1 MVMSLYA
8 FRSSALLNP
17 DPYDACFWGATEHP
31 RYHDC
36 ENCDHAKYGGCK
48 YGTARLEKLKFNARM
63 KEMDGMVADID
74 AFCKTTYYPPAPI
87 EITPAMK
94 KYLEE
99 VNREHA

>member
-1 MVMSLYA
+1 MYS
-8 FRSSALLNP
+8 
-17 DPYDACFWGATEHP
+17 DPYRACLFGATEHP
-31 RYHDC
+31 HYHDC
-36 ENCDHAKYGGCK
+36 KNCDHAKYGGCK
-48 YGTARLEKLKFNARM
+48 YGTARLEKLKFDAQV
-63 KEMDGMVADID
+63 KEMEGMAADID

>member
-48 YGTARLEKLKFNARM
+48 YGNARLEKLKFDAQV
-63 KEMDGMVADID
+63 KEMEDIAVDID
-74 AFCKTTYYPPAPI
+74 TFCKTTYYPPAPI
-87 EITPAMK
+87 EITSDMK